1 MGIYNMAHKM
11 NLAMQTL
18 FGLNV
23 VNYLEVMLHG
33 FHFFFPTSSKCHLE
47 LIMFINF
54 MKTRGN
60 KVFKNV
66 KTSWISILS
75 LTHHV
80 LAKYKPLLLKIGVGY
95 SSI

>member
-1 MGIYNMAHKM
+1 MAHKT

-18 FGLNV
+18 FGLNA

-33 FHFFFPTSSKCHLE
+33 FHIFFPTSSKYQLE
-47 LIMFINF
+47 LIMFISS

-60 KVFKNV
+60 KVLKNV
-66 KTSWISILS
+66 KTSRISILS

-80 LAKYKPLLLKIGVGY
+80 LGKYKPLLLKTGVAC